1 MSLATLKKKTQTKY
15 NNMSVNSGF
24 YLNGTTRNQ
33 GYIGQTSLSR
43 SLPKTIMQG
52 VIMHG
57 HGGCCGTFQLKPA
70 IQSGVDYQNDFMVK
84 KTSVLNT
91 KGMLANRKTK
101 YLDSENNLKS
111 QVVKSDSNQ
120 NNNTQVD
127 FINIKKESTIASV
140 DSSNCQPYVYQT
152 ECGACKFENTYVNS
166 CDNAC
171 STQLNKP
178 KRYNFISEKSKH
190 DSNGETKDITT
201 MSQSA
206 YLENMRKSCYSVELI
221 NRIKQTN
228 IVTNP
233 TNCGE

>member
-52 VIMHG
+52 VVMHG

-70 IQSGVDYQNDFMVK
+70 IQSGIDYQNDFMAK
-84 KTSVLNT
+84 KKSVLNT
-91 KGMLANRKTK
+91 KGMLANRKIR
-101 YLDSENNLKS
+101 YLDSENNSKS
-111 QVVKSDSNQ
+111 QVVKSDTNQ

-140 DSSNCQPYVYQT
+140 DSSNCQPYVYQYD
-152 ECGACKFENTYVNS
+152 CGSCKFEDTPISS
-166 CDNAC
+166 CENAC
-171 STQLNKP
+171 YTQLNKP
-178 KRYNFISEKSKH
+178 KRYKFISEKSIY
-190 DSNGETKDITT
+190 DSVGQTKDMMT
-201 MSQSA
+201 MPQSV
-206 YLENMRKSCYSVELI
+206 YLENMRKSCFTSELI
-221 NRIKQTN
+221 KRIKNTN
-228 IVTNP
+228 MVTNP